1 MYKVSHS
8 VTIKL
13 NKMNITIN
21 IVELATEL
29 SDRKINEI
37 LEYKNVYEDEDE
49 DETKYTDEAQK
60 LFDYYYDLF
69 YFMIEQTKVKP

>member
-1 MYKVSHS
+1 
-8 VTIKL
+8 
-13 NKMNITIN
+13 MNVTIN
-21 IVELATEL
+21 IVELASEL
-29 SDRKINEI
+29 ADRKINEI

-60 LFDYYYDLF
+60 LFDYYYDSF

>member
-1 MYKVSHS
+1 M
-8 VTIKL
+8 
-13 NKMNITIN
+13 
-21 IVELATEL
+21 
-29 SDRKINEI
+29 
-37 LEYKNVYEDEDE
+37 EYKNVYEDEDE

>member
-1 MYKVSHS
+1 
-8 VTIKL
+8 
-13 NKMNITIN
+13 MNVTIN

-29 SDRKINEI
+29 ADFKINEI
-37 LEYKNVYEDEDE
+37 LEYENVYEDEDE

-60 LFDYYYDLF
+60 LFDYYYDSF